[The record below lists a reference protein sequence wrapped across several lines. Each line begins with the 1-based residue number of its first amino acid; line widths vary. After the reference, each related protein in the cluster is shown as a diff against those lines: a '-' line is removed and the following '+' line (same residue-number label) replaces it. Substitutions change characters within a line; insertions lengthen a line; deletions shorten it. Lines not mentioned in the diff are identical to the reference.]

1 MRRKHAIGIALFL
14 VITSGWALLYRSDPH
29 PSDRALID
37 YFHSHKLDFDRL
49 VSMAN
54 EDSSVRAIY
63 PDQVIL
69 EGYRI
74 WPENTA
80 EGFTRQRWSEYQ
92 GIFSRL
98 NKYGINSFSR
108 DSHTI
113 HITAS
118 TGVSGLD
125 DYESVVITKGY
136 AYIPDAPPS
145 LVESLDNMGFD
156 SRGTHYKK
164 IGENWYLYHDW
175 GISKPE

>member
-74 WPENTA
+74 WPDCGGVHEA
-80 EGFTRQRWSEYQ
+80 AVERV
-92 GIFSRL
+92 SRNIL
-98 NKYGINSFSR
+98 KAKQVW
-108 DSHTI
+108 H
-113 HITAS
+113 
-118 TGVSGLD
+118 
-125 DYESVVITKGY
+125 
-136 AYIPDAPPS
+136 
-145 LVESLDNMGFD
+145 
-156 SRGTHYKK
+156 
-164 IGENWYLYHDW
+164 
-175 GISKPE
+175 